1 MSKPQV
7 AALQDENGALRTKI
21 EVLEEESVKKVK
33 RYTKFGR
40 KIWRNFSQEARSLE
54 LGKRLNILR
63 EQFGR
68 EQAASLEET
77 YKQSRE
83 EGEEEESGER
93 RDENKYG
100 GHEADIKHSDNEKD
114 ETEGDDN
121 VQAKKVGHVNES
133 LINEVSPAESEMD
146 QDLRAHQK
154 SETGLKSMSFIE
166 KDSSQIDNSLAISG
180 STSKLDGGNQKE
192 GNSSQMILIQN
203 PPEKSSEKNLQAMDE
218 SQYPL
223 PDTGSKANLDFVTLK
238 AQPTFPRNTKY
249 SKEAKSA
256 WKRIMTGKE
265 RKMPEAE
272 EDSEEELSRPTNGLI
287 AANVDAT
294 NTNGGNIKLNL
305 NKGEHMLRS
314 LGSAR
319 NIRKKLPIR
328 TT

>member
-33 RYTKFGR
+33 TYTKFGR
-40 KIWRNFSQEARSLE
+40 QIWRNFSQEARSLE

-83 EGEEEESGER
+83 EGDEEESGER
-93 RDENKYG
+93 RDDDKYG
-100 GHEADIKHSDNEKD
+100 GHKADIKHSD

-121 VQAKKVGHVNES
+121 VQAKKVGHVNGS

-154 SETGLKSMSFIE
+154 SETYLKSMSFIE
-166 KDSSQIDNSLAISG
+166 KENSQIDNSLAISR

-203 PPEKSSEKNLQAMDE
+203 PAEKSSEKNLQAMDE

-265 RKMPEAE
+265 RKMPEAD

-294 NTNGGNIKLNL
+294 STNGGNIKLNL

-319 NIRKKLPIR
+319 NIRRKLPIR